1 VAHFIHRVVLKEA
14 AERDQRQLGVVHR
27 SQVLASAEE
36 EEEFSDRHTLMHAR
50 TREYLHVLKYVGT
63 EDDEVLERERK
74 RGDLGLDGSRQRVL
88 LPALSRVLLF
98 ACLSCD
104 SG

>member
-1 VAHFIHRVVLKEA
+1 
-14 AERDQRQLGVVHR
+14 
-27 SQVLASAEE
+27 
-36 EEEFSDRHTLMHAR
+36 
-50 TREYLHVLKYVGT
+50 LKYVGT

>member
-1 VAHFIHRVVLKEA
+1 
-14 AERDQRQLGVVHR
+14 
-27 SQVLASAEE
+27 
-36 EEEFSDRHTLMHAR
+36 MHAR
-50 TREYLHVLKYVGT
+50 TREYLHVLEYVGT

-88 LPALSRVLLF
+88 LPTLSRVLLF

-104 SG
+104 SAGAWGVVNTESNTVLKATYWRLRADSLRMPVG